1 MNATVLEKPSKPLL
15 QTLDMLSP
23 SQIAAIRKIPAHDAA
38 PAPSI
43 EARRPASIFTTQ
55 ARYDRE
61 QAKVFRKRA
70 VPVTLSVMLAEPASA
85 IAHDGY
91 GVPLLVTRDRDGQV
105 HAFLNV
111 CQHKGSK
118 LLKDCEPVKGT
129 RLVCPYHAWTFG
141 LDGTL
146 IGVPR
151 QETFVNLDKASR
163 NLKALPTREC
173 GGFIWV
179 MLDKDADPDFSS
191 LVPDLAADMEAFDI
205 PTAHVYGRK
214 TFHLNANWKL
224 VQEPFL
230 EGYHVT
236 RLHAQSIGA
245 LYADVPNVVD
255 HLGPHIRQISGKANF
270 TSADLDLPDE
280 NVHKTVTHAYL
291 IFPNTVVVTSPYY
304 LSVMIIMPNAVSKT
318 TVDYFM
324 LTRAPADNPKG
335 EALYARSYEMILN
348 VFGNEDYP
356 AAENAQAGL
365 NAGAL
370 EEVVYS
376 GLEATILDYYEE
388 LERQLQ

>member
-1 MNATVLEKPSKPLL
+1 MGATALNKPTKPLP

-38 PAPSI
+38 PAPAI
-43 EARRPASIFTTQ
+43 EARRPASIFTAQ
-55 ARYDRE
+55 ARYDLER
-61 QAKVFRKRA
+61 AKVFRKRA
-70 VPVTLSVMLAEPASA
+70 VPVTLSVMLPEPGIAM
-85 IAHDGY
+85 AHDGY
-91 GVPLLVTRDRDGQV
+91 GVPLLVTRDRDGQA
-105 HAFLNV
+105 HAFLNT

-118 LLKDCEPVKGT
+118 LLKDCVPVKGA

-141 LDGTL
+141 LDGKL
-146 IGVPR
+146 VGVPR
-151 QETFVNLDKASR
+151 QETFINLDKASR
-163 NLKALPTREC
+163 NLKALPTREF

-179 MLDKDADPDFSS
+179 MLDKDAEPDFSS
-191 LVPDLAADMEAFDI
+191 LVPELAEDMEAFEI
-205 PTAHVYGRK
+205 PTAHVYGHK

-270 TSADLDLPDE
+270 TPADLDLPDE

-304 LSVMIIMPNAVSKT
+304 VSVMFIMPNAVNKT
-318 TVDYFM
+318 AVDYFM

-356 AAENAQAGL
+356 AAENAHAGL
-365 NAGAL
+365 EAGAL